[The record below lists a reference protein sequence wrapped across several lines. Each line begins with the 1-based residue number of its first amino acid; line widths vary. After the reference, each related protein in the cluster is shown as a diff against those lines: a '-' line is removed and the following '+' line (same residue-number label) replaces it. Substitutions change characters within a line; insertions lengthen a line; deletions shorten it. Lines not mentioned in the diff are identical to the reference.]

1 MSVAARIIT
10 ASDGLDPQ
18 RIRQDF
24 PLLRDAPLAQGL
36 HYLDNA
42 ATTHKPLVVIDAI
55 SDCYSNYYGPIHR
68 GLYPLAEEATRRY
81 EQARQRLAGYL
92 GASSANELVF
102 TRSATEA
109 INMVAW
115 GWARER
121 LQPGDRIWVSR
132 MEHHANYLPWQRVC
146 RERGAELRIIEL
158 NDDGSLDLAGAP
170 ELFDARTKVI
180 ALCQVS
186 NVLGVENPLR
196 ELCGTARD
204 HGIPVLVDA
213 AQSVSHLP
221 LDVVELGCD
230 FLACSAHK
238 MYGPA
243 GIGLLYGRAE
253 RLAQMTPLLV
263 GGGMV
268 DEVGEGTADSSWS
281 EAPACFEA
289 GSPNL
294 ADAVGF
300 AAAAD
305 YLDGLGRARV
315 QAHLATL
322 TAIAAEALVE
332 LPGLRLLPGEGT
344 PQSALLSFTLD
355 GVHPHDLAQ
364 VAGEQGVAIRAGH
377 HCAQPLLRSLGLA
390 ATARASFGVYNDMDD
405 VDALV
410 RAVDSARRMFA

>member
-1 MSVAARIIT
+1 MAVAAHEST
-10 ASDGLDPQ
+10 VNDALDPQ

-24 PLLRDAPLAQGL
+24 PLLRDAPLTRGL

-42 ATTHKPLVVIDAI
+42 ATTHKPQSVIDAI
-55 SDCYSNYYGPIHR
+55 SECYAGYFGPIHR
-68 GLYPLAEEATRRY
+68 GLYPLAEEATGRY
-81 EQARQRLAGYL
+81 EHARQRLANFL
-92 GASSANELVF
+92 GAASADELVF

-115 GWARER
+115 GWARDR

-146 RERGAELRIIEL
+146 RDRGAELRIIEL
-158 NDDGSLDLAGAP
+158 HRDGSLDLAGSP
-170 ELFDARTKVI
+170 ELFAPQTRLI
-180 ALCQVS
+180 AVCQVS

-196 ELCGTARD
+196 ELCATAHAHD
-204 HGIPVLVDA
+204 IPVLVDA
-213 AQSVSHLP
+213 AQGVSHLP
-221 LDVVELGCD
+221 LDVNELGCD

-238 MYGPA
+238 MYGPS

-253 RLAQMTPLLV
+253 RLQKMAPLLL

-268 DEVGEGTADSSWS
+268 DEVGEGVARSRWAGT
-281 EAPACFEA
+281 PARFEA

-294 ADAVGF
+294 AGAVAF

-305 YLDGLGRARV
+305 YLQGLDLNRV
-315 QAHLATL
+315 RTHLRSL
-322 TAIAAEALVE
+322 TAAATEALAQ
-332 LPGLRLLPGEGT
+332 LPGLRVLPPTGV
-344 PQSALLSFTLD
+344 PRSAILSFTLD

-377 HCAQPLLRSLGLA
+377 HCAQPLMRSLGLV
-390 ATARASFGVYNDMDD
+390 ATARASFGIYNDTDD
-405 VDALV
+405 VVALV
-410 RAVDSARRMFA
+410 RAVDSARRLFG

>member
-1 MSVAARIIT
+1 MAVAARDIN
-10 ASDGLDPQ
+10 ASDGLDAQ
-18 RIRQDF
+18 IVREDF

-42 ATTHKPLVVIDAI
+42 ATTHKPQIVIDAI
-55 SDCYSNYYGPIHR
+55 SDCYADYYGPIHR

-81 EQARQRLAGYL
+81 ESARERLATFL
-92 GASSANELVF
+92 GAASADELVF

-109 INMVAW
+109 INMVAS

-132 MEHHANYLPWQRVC
+132 MEHHANYLPWQRIC
-146 RERGAELRIIEL
+146 RDRGAELRIIEL
-158 NDDGSLDLAGAP
+158 HEDGSLDLAGAP
-170 ELFDARTKVI
+170 ELFSPRTRLI

-196 ELCGTARD
+196 ELCVTARAHD
-204 HGIPVLVDA
+204 IPVLVDA
-213 AQSVSHLP
+213 AQGVSHLP
-221 LDVVELGCD
+221 LDVSELGCD

-238 MYGPA
+238 MYGPS

-253 RLAQMTPLLV
+253 RLEEMAPLLL

-268 DEVGEGTADSSWS
+268 DQVGEGVADSSWS
-281 EAPACFEA
+281 AVPARFEA

-294 ADAVGF
+294 GGAVAF

-305 YLDGLGRARV
+305 YLQDLDRHRV
-315 QAHLATL
+315 QAHLTML
-322 TAIAAEALVE
+322 TMAAAGALAE
-332 LPGLRLLPGEGT
+332 LPGLRLLPPAET
-344 PQSALLSFTLD
+344 PRSAILSFTLD
-355 GVHPHDLAQ
+355 AVHPHDLAQ

-377 HCAQPLLRSLGLA
+377 HCAQPLMRSLGLV
-390 ATARASFGVYNDMDD
+390 ATARASFGVYNGMDD
-405 VDALV
+405 VEALV
-410 RAVDSARRMFA
+410 RAVDSARRLFS

>member
-1 MSVAARIIT
+1 MAAAGDGLDAARIR
-10 ASDGLDPQ
+10 A
-18 RIRQDF
+18 DF

-42 ATTHKPLVVIDAI
+42 ATTHKPQVVIDAI
-55 SDCYSNYYGPIHR
+55 NDCYARAYGPIHR
-68 GLYPLAEEATRRY
+68 GLYPLAEEATRNY
-81 EQARQRLAGYL
+81 EQARRRLAGFI
-92 GASSANELVF
+92 GAASADELVF

-109 INMVAW
+109 INLVAA
-115 GWARER
+115 GWARQR
-121 LQPGDRIWVSR
+121 LRPGDRIWVSR

-146 RERGAELRIIEL
+146 RDAGAELRVIEL
-158 NDDGSLDLAGAP
+158 SDDGRLDLQRTP
-170 ELFDARTKVI
+170 ELFAPPTRLI

-186 NVLGVENPLR
+186 NVLGMENPLR
-196 ELCGTARD
+196 DICATARD

-213 AQSVSHLP
+213 AQAVSHLA
-221 LDVVELGCD
+221 LDVVDLGCD

-253 RLAQMTPLLV
+253 HLQQMQPLLV

-268 DEVGEGTADSSWS
+268 DQVGEGTADSRWA
-281 EAPACFEA
+281 EPPARFEA
-289 GSPNL
+289 GSPDL
-294 ADAVGF
+294 PGALGF

-305 YLDGLGRARV
+305 YLDGLDLGRV
-315 QAHLATL
+315 QRHVAGL
-322 TAIAAEALVE
+322 TAAAAVALSGV
-332 LPGLRLLPGEGT
+332 PGLRLLSPADKS
-344 PQSALLSFTLD
+344 PASLLSFTLQ

-377 HCAQPLLRSLGLA
+377 HCAQPLLRSLGLP
-390 ATARASFGVYNDMDD
+390 ATARASFGIYNDMGD

-410 RAVDSARRMFA
+410 RAVDHARRLFG